1 MYSDLIASYNFSKM
15 ENKDTANLLIYRVRE
30 NGLEVLLMESQN
42 EWSLPQG
49 SQNTSAIAVP
59 FDDERVMSL
68 DPLTFK
74 NAVQQNMAVEADWHE
89 IPSLKSLIREDYD
102 LAKETIKEMI
112 PNIMQKGT
120 YVAIKEAFKKVMPSQ
135 YTALKELK
143 EIITDRDST
152 KYLSWILFFFIK

>member
-1 MYSDLIASYNFSKM
+1 M
-15 ENKDTANLLIYRVRE
+15 ENKEKANLLIYRVRE
-30 NGLEVLLMESQN
+30 KGLEVLLMEGQN

-49 SQNTSAIAVP
+49 AQNGQAIAVP
-59 FDDERVMSL
+59 FEDERVMSL

-74 NAVQQNMAVEADWHE
+74 NSVQQNMAVEADWHE
-89 IPSLKSLIREDYD
+89 IPSLKSLISEDYD

-120 YVAIKEAFKKVMPSQ
+120 FVAIKEAFKKIMPAQ

-143 EIITDRDST
+143 EIVTDRDST
-152 KYLSWILFFFIK
+152 KYLSWIIIFLMK